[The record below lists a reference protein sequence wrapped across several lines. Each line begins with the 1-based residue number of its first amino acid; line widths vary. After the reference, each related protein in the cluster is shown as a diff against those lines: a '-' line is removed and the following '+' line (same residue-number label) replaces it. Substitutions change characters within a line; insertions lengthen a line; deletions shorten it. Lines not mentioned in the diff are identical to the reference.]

1 MTFCQQNNHAR
12 SRDASGV
19 CISGGQYVFTLTIS
33 ANTELMGR
41 ALSDVATKQLPYAL
55 SRALNDTAQDVLKDN
70 RRLMESVFDRPT
82 PYTLGSFMV
91 RNATQSSLQA
101 TVEQKQQAAMHSYLT
116 TEETGGA
123 RRQTGTDKLMAIRVA
138 YAGHLW
144 GVVPGDA
151 AKLDQ
156 YGNWSAG
163 ERNQVLAVLKAMRDG
178 AANETSRSRKRA
190 GAKRGRYFVSPPS
203 FKTPGVWRRNGKQ
216 LDLVLLFVNAAP
228 GYQARFPFHDN
239 AERVTRDRFPVN
251 FANRFNSAL
260 ASAR

>member
-1 MTFCQQNNHAR
+1 M
-12 SRDASGV
+12 
-19 CISGGQYVFTLTIS
+19 FTLSVS
-33 ANTELMGR
+33 ANTVLMAR

-91 RNATQSSLQA
+91 RNATQGSLQA
-101 TVEQKQQAAMHSYLT
+101 SVEQKQQAAMHSYLS
-116 TEETGGA
+116 TEADGGA
-123 RRQTGTDKLMAIRVA
+123 RRQTGLDKLMSMRVA
-138 YAGHLW
+138 YAGQLW

-163 ERNQVLAVLKAMRDG
+163 ERNQVLAVLKAMRDSTS
-178 AANETSRSRKRA
+178 NETGRSRKRA
-190 GAKRGRYFVSPPS
+190 GAKRARYFVPAAGTMR
-203 FKTPGVWRRNGKQ
+203 TPGVYRRMGKQ
-216 LDLVLLFVNAAP
+216 LDLILLFVSSPP

-251 FANRFNSAL
+251 FANRFNTAL